1 MAVRLPGGMLS
12 LLYGYGKLIVLA
24 LCRGRNRHE
33 YLCPG
38 LSPTVL
44 LWRNPL
50 QVGASCGATQS
61 AYMSKPEQTRG
72 TPVKRCCSQLL
83 LDPLRAGKKVN

>member
-1 MAVRLPGGMLS
+1 MSTYAGG
-12 LLYGYGKLIVLA
+12 
-24 LCRGRNRHE
+24 
-33 YLCPG
+33 
-38 LSPTVL
+38 SPTVL